1 MSKIEYR
8 FDKIREQMESAQDTA
23 DYEAIARLD
32 KQLHRELSA
41 ADMEQLA
48 ADPAQLHEL
57 TELLGWYRSVIEV
70 YELERNDLR
79 KELSSRTKNKNAVG
93 RYQEVAFGSAR

>member
-1 MSKIEYR
+1 MAEYR
-8 FDKIREQMESAQDTA
+8 FDKIREQMESARDSA

-41 ADMEQLA
+41 ADMKQLA
-48 ADPAQLHEL
+48 SDPAQLHQL
-57 TELLGWYRSVIEV
+57 TELLDWYRSVIEV

-79 KELSSRTKNKNAVG
+79 KELSCRTKNKSAVG
-93 RYQEVAFGSAR
+93 RYQEVAFGSAI